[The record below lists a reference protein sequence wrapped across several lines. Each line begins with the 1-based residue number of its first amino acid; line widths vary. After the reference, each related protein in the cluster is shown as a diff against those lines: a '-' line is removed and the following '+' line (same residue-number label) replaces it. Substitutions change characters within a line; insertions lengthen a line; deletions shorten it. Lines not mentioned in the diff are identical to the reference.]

1 MEMEKNIL
9 YLLEM
14 GMHDDSITTDIK
26 NHRIRVVENI
36 DIIYKGEKYNMFFEF
51 TQGTHRHYRTTNKRT
66 GAPLKKAVEEII
78 LKDGLFI
85 DTQFERTETDKNGF
99 TWESSWRR
107 VDLEREI
114 FEEHHAYT
122 KRDILDVV
130 NRYKVGEKFTDICL
144 IETAAANII
153 RKVGGW
159 REKDILG
166 DGKNFQTDGDSYF
179 QIGETWTAEH
189 KIVKCNK
196 RTWTPTKNGRKLE
209 TTDFCEVDLVT
220 GKITG

>member
-1 MEMEKNIL
+1 MEKNTL

-14 GMHDDSITTDIK
+14 GMYDNDISTDIK
-26 NHRIRVVENI
+26 NHRIRVIENI
-36 DIIYKGEKYNMFFEF
+36 DIVYKGKSYNMFFEF
-51 TQGTHRHYRTTNKRT
+51 KQGTHRRYRTTNKRT

-85 DTQFERTETDKNGF
+85 DTEYEKLETDKNGF
-99 TWESSWRR
+99 TWKSSWRKS
-107 VDLEREI
+107 DLEREI

-122 KRDILDVV
+122 KKDILDVV

-153 RKVGGW
+153 KKVGGW
-159 REKDILG
+159 REKDML
-166 DGKNFQTDGDSYF
+166 DGDSYF

-189 KIVKCNK
+189 KIVRCNK
-196 RTWTPTKNGRKLE
+196 RVWTPTKNGRKLE
-209 TTDFCEVDLVT
+209 TIDFCEVDLVT